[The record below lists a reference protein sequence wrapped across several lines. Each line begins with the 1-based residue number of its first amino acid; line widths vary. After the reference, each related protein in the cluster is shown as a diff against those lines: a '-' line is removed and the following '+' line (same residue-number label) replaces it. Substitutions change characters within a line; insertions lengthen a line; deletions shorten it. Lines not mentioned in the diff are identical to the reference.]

1 MVKMIARHSESLRKM
16 CLCVMLDK
24 DTSYKAL
31 ALMMTFG
38 TDDDISGGVM
48 QGHMTVVCHHCSCTF
63 DILSLFCLIYNK
75 FPVPYFIILL
85 LRALF
90 PSAHGHKVD
99 MIKI

>member
-1 MVKMIARHSESLRKM
+1 MVKMIARNSESLRKM
-16 CLCVMLDK
+16 CLCVILDK

-31 ALMMTFG
+31 ALMMTLG

-48 QGHMTVVCHHCSCTF
+48 QGHMTMVCQHCSF

-75 FPVPYFIILL
+75 FPVSYFIILL
-85 LRALF
+85 LCALF
-90 PSAHGHKVD
+90 PSAHGHKVY